1 MRILGVGSVLEA
13 ARPVAAMVVV
23 EFVFS
28 AMQIFIKL
36 ALDDGMDV
44 RVLVAYRPMFGA
56 AFLCPVAFLI
66 ERKKRP
72 PLTVKVVTG
81 LFLCG
86 LFGVTMNQNLFVLA
100 LKLTNSATIVT
111 ALSNLTPQATFI
123 VAILTRS
130 VVIVITD
137 FYKISVPF
145 WVLVTDS
152 QAPLG
157 KWKNRMETLKL
168 RKPSGQAKLAGTL
181 VGLGGAMLL
190 TFYKGPEMRFLHR
203 LAHTGLSHASGD
215 HQLRP
220 QPAAGSRILG
230 SFLAIAGCFTYAIWL
245 TIQAKVVQ
253 VYPCHYS
260 IAALVCVFGAVQSTL
275 LTLCIH
281 RDADHWRLGLNIRL
295 YASAFAGI
303 VASGSAFPLMSWCLQ
318 KKGPLYVAMFGPLII
333 VFVAVMSSVV
343 LNEALHIGI
352 VLGAVL
358 IVAGLYM
365 VLWGKVKEEDEQEA
379 DAPKLV
385 GQKDVL
391 GKESVPQANREV
403 NEENNFRLVIV
414 RD

>member
-1 MRILGVGSVLEA
+1 MRIVGVGSVLEA

-56 AFLCPVAFLI
+56 AFLCPIAFLV

-72 PLTVKVVTG
+72 PLTIKVVTG

-86 LFGVTMNQNLFVLA
+86 LFGVTMNQNLLVLA
-100 LKLTNSATIVT
+100 IKLTNSTTIVT

-123 VAILTRS
+123 VAILS
-130 VVIVITD
+130 
-137 FYKISVPF
+137 
-145 WVLVTDS
+145 
-152 QAPLG
+152 
-157 KWKNRMETLKL
+157 RMETLKL

-190 TFYKGPEMRFLHR
+190 TFYKGPEMGFLHR

-215 HQLRP
+215 RQLRP

-230 SFLAIAGCFTYAIWL
+230 SFLAIAGCFSYAIWL

-275 LTLCIH
+275 LTLCIL

-318 KKGPLYVAMFGPLII
+318 EKGPLYVAMFGPLII

-365 VLWGKVKEEDEQEA
+365 VLWGKAKEEDEQEA

-385 GQKDVL
+385 GQDDVL

-403 NEENNFRLVIV
+403 NEENKDFRLVIV
-414 RD
+414 RVT

>member
-1 MRILGVGSVLEA
+1 MGIVGAGGVLEA

-23 EFVFS
+23 ELVFS

-56 AFLCPVAFLI
+56 AFLCPVAFLV

-86 LFGVTMNQNLFVLA
+86 LFGITMNQNLLVLA
-100 LKLTNSATIVT
+100 MKLTNSTTIVT

-123 VAILTRS
+123 VAILT
-130 VVIVITD
+130 
-137 FYKISVPF
+137 
-145 WVLVTDS
+145 
-152 QAPLG
+152 
-157 KWKNRMETLKL
+157 RMETLKL

-203 LAHTGLSHASGD
+203 LAHTGMSHASGG
-215 HQLRP
+215 RP
-220 QPAAGSRILG
+220 QPAVGSRILG
-230 SFLAIAGCFTYAIWL
+230 SFLAIAGCFSYAIWL
-245 TIQAKVVQ
+245 TVQAKVVQ

-260 IAALVCVFGAVQSTL
+260 IAALVCVFGAAQSTL

-281 RDADHWRLGLNIRL
+281 RDAGHWRLGLNIRL
-295 YASAFAGI
+295 YSSAYAGI
-303 VASGSAFPLMSWCLQ
+303 VASGCAFPLMSWCLQ
-318 KKGPLYVAMFGPLII
+318 KKGPLYVAMFGPLIV

-365 VLWGKVKEEDEQEA
+365 VLWGKAKEEDEQEA
-379 DAPKLV
+379 DAPKLTD
-385 GQKDVL
+385 KDDEL
-391 GKESVPQANREV
+391 GTFHRLTVKH
-403 NEENNFRLVIV
+403 NEENTTL
-414 RD
+414 

>member
-1 MRILGVGSVLEA
+1 MGIVGAGGVLEA
-13 ARPVAAMVVV
+13 ARPVVAMVVV
-23 EFVFS
+23 ELVFS

-56 AFLCPVAFLI
+56 AFLCPVAFLV

-86 LFGVTMNQNLFVLA
+86 LFGITMNQNLLVLA
-100 LKLTNSATIVT
+100 MKLTNSTTIVT

-123 VAILTRS
+123 VAILT
-130 VVIVITD
+130 
-137 FYKISVPF
+137 
-145 WVLVTDS
+145 
-152 QAPLG
+152 
-157 KWKNRMETLKL
+157 RMETLKL

-203 LAHTGLSHASGD
+203 LAHTGMSHASGG
-215 HQLRP
+215 RP

-230 SFLAIAGCFTYAIWL
+230 SFLAIAGCFSYAIWL
-245 TIQAKVVQ
+245 TVQAKVVQ

-260 IAALVCVFGAVQSTL
+260 IAALVCVFGAAQSTL

-281 RDADHWRLGLNIRL
+281 RDAGHWRLGLNIRL
-295 YASAFAGI
+295 YS
-303 VASGSAFPLMSWCLQ
+303 
-318 KKGPLYVAMFGPLII
+318 
-333 VFVAVMSSVV
+333 
-343 LNEALHIGI
+343 

-365 VLWGKVKEEDEQEA
+365 VLWGKAKEEDEQEA
-379 DAPKLV
+379 DAPKLTD
-385 GQKDVL
+385 KDDEL
-391 GKESVPQANREV
+391 GNVPQANREA
-403 NEENNFRLVIV
+403 
-414 RD
+414 